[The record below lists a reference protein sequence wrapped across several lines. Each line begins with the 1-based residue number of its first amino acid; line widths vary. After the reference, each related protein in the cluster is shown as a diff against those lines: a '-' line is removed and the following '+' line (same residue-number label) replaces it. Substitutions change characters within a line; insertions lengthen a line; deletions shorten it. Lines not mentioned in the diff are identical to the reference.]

1 MTGTDTAGTPAHGE
15 TATTNGNGAAARV
28 ESQVLDPA
36 RLRLSRGPHGEFRLV
51 VEDDRCYLNCR
62 ASWCFPF
69 SDRRRYV
76 ALFDGLKGE
85 VGVLHDPATLDE
97 ASQTVLSEMLDR
109 RYFVPV
115 IERIRS
121 IREEYGVVYWSVV
134 TDQGPRDFV
143 CRGLRDSVI
152 ELADGR
158 LIVSD
163 VDGNRFEIPDY
174 TTLSR
179 AAQAILDRVL

>member
-1 MTGTDTAGTPAHGE
+1 
-15 TATTNGNGAAARV
+15 
-28 ESQVLDPA
+28 
-36 RLRLSRGPHGEFRLV
+36 LV

-85 VGVLHDPATLDE
+85 VGVVHDPSELDE
-97 ASQTVLSEMLDR
+97 SSREILAEMLER

-115 IERIRS
+115 IERIKS
-121 IREEYGVVYWSVV
+121 IREEYGVVYWSVE
-134 TDQGPRDFV
+134 TDHGPRDFV
-143 CRGLRDSVI
+143 CRGLRDSLV
-152 ELADGR
+152 ELSDGR

-163 VDGNRFEIPDY
+163 VDGNRFAIPDY
-174 TTLSR
+174 TNLSR

>member
-1 MTGTDTAGTPAHGE
+1 MTGTDAAGTATASSDGE
-15 TATTNGNGAAARV
+15 PTTAAEI

-85 VGVLHDPATLDE
+85 IGVVYDSADLDE
-97 ASQTVLSEMLDR
+97 SSRAILAEMLER

-115 IERIRS
+115 IGRIKS
-121 IREEYGVVYWSVV
+121 IREEYGVVYWSVE

-158 LIVSD
+158 LIITD
-163 VDGNRFEIPDY
+163 VDGNRFEIADY
-174 TTLSR
+174 TQLSR
-179 AAQAILDRVL
+179 GAQAILDRVL